1 MRTDY
6 MAEHRKR
13 TDAKLTAAGFDVA
26 KLTENQ
32 KDLITLPEDGPEN
45 YYCDGMLSR
54 TKAKATWV
62 GRLQRA
68 GLTPEQI
75 KAAIKLNRI

>member
-45 YYCDGMLSR
+45 YYCDGMLSPAR
-54 TKAKATWV
+54 ARSNWIQQLTRV
-62 GRLQRA
+62 GLDK
-68 GLTPEQI
+68 EQI
-75 KAAIKLNRI
+75 KFAIKLNRI

>member
-13 TDAKLTAAGFDVA
+13 QDTKLSAAGFNVA

-62 GRLQRA
+62 GRLQRS
-68 GLTPEQI
+68 GLDQAQI